1 MKELVLKEIKTALS
15 SCSLTLD
22 GWLSDATEGYLGVTC
37 HFIDNDFEFRSFI
50 LNLKAL
56 IESHSSEYI
65 RSKIKEVIDEWDL
78 TDKVFL
84 YYFKLDKSLLFKK
97 DQVLSI

>member
-1 MKELVLKEIKTALS
+1 MKKVAQLKELILKEIKKALS

-37 HFIDNDFEFRSFI
+37 HFIDDYFELRSFI

-56 IESHSSEYI
+56 MESHTSEYI
-65 RSKIKEVIDEWDL
+65 HCKIKEVIDEWDL
-78 TDKVFL
+78 NDKV
-84 YYFKLDKSLLFKK
+84 
-97 DQVLSI
+97 I